1 MLEVNI
7 CKVLLDIVKDQP
19 TVEKVA
25 DLLNDE
31 ECELKALIQG
41 NGLLS
46 LFRTTYGPISHC
58 VERTLTQVLLGFL
71 TVFVSESNK
80 KF

>member
-7 CKVLLDIVKDQP
+7 CKVLLDILKDQP

-31 ECELKALIQG
+31 ECELKALIQS
-41 NGLLS
+41 NGLRS
-46 LFRTTYGPISHC
+46 LF
-58 VERTLTQVLLGFL
+58 
-71 TVFVSESNK
+71 
-80 KF
+80 

>member
-7 CKVLLDIVKDQP
+7 CKILLGILKDQP
-19 TVEKVA
+19 IVEKVA

-31 ECELKALIQG
+31 ECELKVLIQG

-46 LFRTTYGPISHC
+46 LF
-58 VERTLTQVLLGFL
+58 
-71 TVFVSESNK
+71 
-80 KF
+80 

>member
-7 CKVLLDIVKDQP
+7 CKVLLDILKDQS
-19 TVEKVA
+19 TVEKVV

-41 NGLLS
+41 NDLLS
-46 LFRTTYGPISHC
+46 LS
-58 VERTLTQVLLGFL
+58 
-71 TVFVSESNK
+71 
-80 KF
+80 

>member
-7 CKVLLDIVKDQP
+7 CKVLLDILKELL

-25 DLLNDE
+25 NLLSDE

-46 LFRTTYGPISHC
+46 LF
-58 VERTLTQVLLGFL
+58 
-71 TVFVSESNK
+71 
-80 KF
+80 

>member
-1 MLEVNI
+1 MLEINI
-7 CKVLLDIVKDQP
+7 CKVLLDILKDQP

-31 ECELKALIQG
+31 ECELKAFFQD

-46 LFRTTYGPISHC
+46 LF
-58 VERTLTQVLLGFL
+58 
-71 TVFVSESNK
+71 
-80 KF
+80 

>member
-7 CKVLLDIVKDQP
+7 CKVLLDILKEQP

-31 ECELKALIQG
+31 ECKLKALIRAG
-41 NGLLS
+41 
-46 LFRTTYGPISHC
+46 
-58 VERTLTQVLLGFL
+58 QVSWAG
-71 TVFVSESNK
+71 
-80 KF
+80 

>member
-7 CKVLLDIVKDQP
+7 FKVLLDILKDQP

-31 ECELKALIQG
+31 ECELKALIQS
-41 NGLLS
+41 NGWLS
-46 LFRTTYGPISHC
+46 LF
-58 VERTLTQVLLGFL
+58 
-71 TVFVSESNK
+71 
-80 KF
+80 

>member
-7 CKVLLDIVKDQP
+7 CKVLLDILKDQP

-41 NGLLS
+41 NRLLS
-46 LFRTTYGPISHC
+46 L
-58 VERTLTQVLLGFL
+58 V
-71 TVFVSESNK
+71 
-80 KF
+80 